1 LRKLWETGKRL
12 SVLEESEQAKFEVYW
27 SEIDKTICEIAG
39 QSAEQLKRYK
49 LLEIEKTRQIGNE
62 GINFWKNKI
71 AEFDKLSREDAIRL
85 LIKSEKIEAKIKT
98 IEKAINVKVKI

>member
-27 SEIDKTICEIAG
+27 SEID
-39 QSAEQLKRYK
+39 
-49 LLEIEKTRQIGNE
+49 KTRQIGNE